1 MKKVLE
7 GELISLA
14 HSILKLK
21 NRADIFEL
29 KDKAQALHEKLTVL
43 AYAEKHFE
51 GPQPT
56 LSKREFVAYVE
67 EEINIEEATGEVE
80 EAPHVTENRTEKND
94 DETKEQA
101 EISKE
106 SEQETTPTETTPL
119 AEASQTPAETIPVEV
134 ENVAPKEVSSS
145 KIEEDF
151 GVHFDQLPQFE
162 PLIRDEKSN
171 ETPKTDEI
179 EEAATPTN
187 EASTKEEAPQE
198 KPTEEVA
205 ESKEDDLP
213 EAKEEEQKEV
223 IEVTQE
229 KVKEVSDS
237 EVTKASPQ
245 KTMDLFSQDKKSLN
259 DQLRKGIKIGLNDRL
274 AFTKHLFNN
283 NVADYNR
290 VLSQL
295 NTLSSPA
302 EAMSFI
308 NDTVKPSYEYWE
320 NKEEFEARF
329 ITAVVARFE

>member
-29 KDKAQALHEKLTVL
+29 KDKAHALYEKLAVL

-56 LSKREFVAYVE
+56 LGKKAFVAFVE
-67 EEINIEEATGEVE
+67 EEINIEEPLISVEAVPISEESETAKNEEAVVQENVSEKHKPVNEEVAPSIEANQETTEVE
-80 EAPHVTENRTEKND
+80 EVSTAAEKETVTENT
-94 DETKEQA
+94 
-101 EISKE
+101 
-106 SEQETTPTETTPL
+106 
-119 AEASQTPAETIPVEV
+119 
-134 ENVAPKEVSSS
+134 SS
-145 KIEEDF
+145 KVEEDF

-162 PLIRDEKSN
+162 PLIQDEKPN
-171 ETPKTDEI
+171 EVPQV
-179 EEAATPTN
+179 N
-187 EASTKEEAPQE
+187 EAEEAPQE
-198 KPTEEVA
+198 TPTTDKA
-205 ESKEDDLP
+205 ESKEDHLP
-213 EAKEEEQKEV
+213 EVKVEERKEINEVAKEE
-223 IEVTQE
+223 
-229 KVKEVSDS
+229 VKEEDASES

-245 KTMDLFSQDKKSLN
+245 KTMDLFSQEKKSLN

-283 NVADYNR
+283 DVADYNR

-295 NTLSSPA
+295 NTLNSPE
-302 EAMSFI
+302 EAISFI
-308 NDTVKPSYEYWE
+308 NEAVKPSYEYWE

-329 ITAVVARFE
+329 IDAVIARFE